1 MARGETGHRQKT
13 RAVTNNL
20 PSGNIFQIDPQ
31 IECDLTVMEALDQML
46 LSKAGGNCFMRNLLL
61 DERIVMMK
69 ELQSDCTHVIVRDDG
84 KRIYGRLT
92 RDVTLA
98 TNLS

>member
-1 MARGETGHRQKT
+1 M
-13 RAVTNNL
+13 TNNL

-46 LSKAGGNCFMRNLLL
+46 LSKAGGKCFMRNLLL

-84 KRIYGRLT
+84 KRIYGR
-92 RDVTLA
+92 VNGNA
-98 TNLS
+98 VQSTNLS